1 MVEVEQDRRELRDHA
16 REIKFLVDPEL
27 GERIRAWQRAHLE
40 PDPMGT
46 GPNKDEYAT
55 TSLYFDTDKYDVY
68 YGRGSFG
75 RAKFRVRRYG
85 NEPVI
90 FLERK
95 FRTDRLLAK
104 RRTTVDLADLERLE
118 PMQTDPTW
126 KGYWFHRRLI
136 ARGLGPVLQF
146 SYDRTARLGT
156 SETGPVRLIQQ
167 AFLAKHSTLLL
178 VAGGVLLYG
187 MLQLTEAVGLWMMKR
202 WGEYVAAVATTVFIP
217 LEIYEL
223 IEKVTWL
230 RVGALVVNLFAIGY
244 LVYTKR
250 LFGARGGHAAF
261 VAERHSASLIE
272 VERSASRRQPPV
284 DAHSG

>member
-1 MVEVEQDRRELRDHA
+1 VLRGKALRDA
-16 REIKFLVDPEL
+16 FILR
-27 GERIRAWQRAHLE
+27 
-40 PDPMGT
+40 
-46 GPNKDEYAT
+46 
-55 TSLYFDTDKYDVY
+55 SL
-68 YGRGSFG
+68 
-75 RAKFRVRRYG
+75 A
-85 NEPVI
+85 
-90 FLERK
+90 LERG
-95 FRTDRLLAK
+95 
-104 RRTTVDLADLERLE
+104 V
-118 PMQTDPTW
+118 
-126 KGYWFHRRLI
+126 
-136 ARGLGPVLQF
+136 RGLLLVALAYGVWRFDGSRAALQRVF
-146 SYDRTARLGT
+146 TDYLPALKPLASKLSIDLQ
-156 SETGPVRLIQQ
+156 ETGPVRLIQQ
-167 AFLAKHSTLLL
+167 AFIAKHSTLLL

-244 LVYTKR
+244 LVFTKR

-272 VERSASRRQPPV
+272 VERAASRQQPPV